1 MKRNENI
8 KEKILNEPS
17 YWIEGINGFLYDAIV
32 SYMEE
37 NGLNRT
43 KLAEYLGI
51 SKGRISQILN
61 DGDINFS
68 IAKIIEIALK
78 VGKYPVF
85 ELQDKQEYLNRSPK
99 TKNVVNMVMDY
110 DTESFADQEI
120 HEDGS
125 DAETPVVSI
134 NNNYTIENQLAYSE

>member
-1 MKRNENI
+1 MKRNDNI

-37 NGLNRT
+37 NDMNRT
-43 KLAEYLGI
+43 QLAKYLGI
-51 SKGRISQILN
+51 SKGRVSQILN

-78 VGKYPVF
+78 VGKYPIF
-85 ELQDKQEYLNRSPK
+85 ELQDKKEYLNHSSK
-99 TKNVVNMVMDY
+99 NENVVNMVMDY
-110 DTESFADQEI
+110 DTETFVDQATQEYVTGG
-120 HEDGS
+120 E
-125 DAETPVVSI
+125 APVVFI
-134 NNNYTIENQLAYSE
+134 KNYSIENQLAYSE

>member
-43 KLAEYLGI
+43 QLAEYLGI
-51 SKGRISQILN
+51 SKDRVSQILN

-78 VGKYPVF
+78 VDKYPVF
-85 ELQDKQEYLNRSPK
+85 QLKDKEEYLNHSPK
-99 TKNVVNMVMDY
+99 TENVVKMVMDY

-120 HEDGS
+120 QEDGS
-125 DAETPVVSI
+125 DVDARVVSI
-134 NNNYTIENQLAYSE
+134 KNYTIENQLAYNE

>member
-1 MKRNENI
+1 MKRNDNI

-43 KLAEYLGI
+43 QLAEYLGI
-51 SKGRISQILN
+51 SKGRVSQILN

-78 VGKYPVF
+78 VDKYPVF
-85 ELQDKQEYLNRSPK
+85 KLQDKKEYLNHSPK
-99 TKNVVNMVMDY
+99 TENVVNMVMDY
-110 DTESFADQEI
+110 DTESFAGQEI
-120 HEDGS
+120 QEDGPDV
-125 DAETPVVSI
+125 DAPVVSI
-134 NNNYTIENQLAYSE
+134 KNYTIENQLAYSE

>member
-1 MKRNENI
+1 MKRNDNI

-32 SYMEE
+32 SYMKE

-43 KLAEYLGI
+43 QLAEYLGI
-51 SKGRISQILN
+51 SKGRVSQILN

-78 VGKYPVF
+78 VGKYPIF
-85 ELQDKQEYLNRSPK
+85 ELQDKEEYLNHSSK
-99 TKNVVNMVMDY
+99 NENVVNMVMDY
-110 DTESFADQEI
+110 DTESFVDQETR
-120 HEDGS
+120 EDGTGGE
-125 DAETPVVSI
+125 APVVFI
-134 NNNYTIENQLAYSE
+134 NNYSIENQLAYSE